1 MAGVR
6 KLLGSPKEFAV
17 RVGAPLLFLAASLAL
32 WDFAVTRGWIDAIIL
47 PRPWDIV
54 EAFFR
59 LLGTDAIGGHFAAT
73 LWETVAGFLIG
84 SGVGIAL
91 AIASAVSVVL
101 RQMLYPYVVA
111 LQVTPR
117 IALAPIIIAWLGFG
131 YSPKI
136 VLAATIVF
144 FPVFINALTGMVSVD
159 RDAIEMFRSMGASKR
174 QTFLHLRLP
183 SALPVT
189 FAGLK
194 TGLTLA
200 LIGAIVGEFISADK
214 GLGLLI
220 QTYSFQV
227 NMASAMA
234 VLILLT
240 FMGFTLYGLMEYLD
254 RVLVFWSH
262 DNRMAARSRRRAA
275 SAQKRHRGV
284 PSAPTEG
291 TPSPAQTREVMR
303 Q

>member
-1 MAGVR
+1 MSRLR
-6 KLLGSPKEFAV
+6 KTFGSPREAAMRF
-17 RVGAPLLFLAASLAL
+17 GAPLLFLVAVIAL
-32 WDFAVTRGWIDAIIL
+32 WDLAVVRGWIEALIL
-47 PRPWDIV
+47 PRPGDIAT
-54 EAFFR
+54 AFVD
-59 LLGTDAIGGHFAAT
+59 LLGTDDIAGHFLAT
-73 LWETVAGFLIG
+73 LWETVAGFLVG
-84 SGVGIAL
+84 SALGIAL
-91 AIASAVSVVL
+91 AIASAVSVFL

-136 VLAATIVF
+136 VIAATIVF

-159 RDAIEMFRSMGASKR
+159 RDAIEMFRSMGASRR

-200 LIGAIVGEFISADK
+200 LIGAIVGEFISAEK

-240 FMGFTLYGLMEYLD
+240 LMGFALYGLMELLD

-262 DNRMAARSRRRAA
+262 DARMAVRTRRRAA
-275 SAQKRHRGV
+275 SAAKRRRNMH
-284 PSAPTEG
+284 SAG
-291 TPSPAQTREVMR
+291 AAMAASPAHTRDVMR
-303 Q
+303 P

>member
-1 MAGVR
+1 MSRVR
-6 KLLGSPKEFAV
+6 KLFSSPKDLAM
-17 RVGAPLLFLAASLAL
+17 RVGAPVAFLVIVIAL
-32 WDFAVTRGWIDAIIL
+32 WDFAVVQGWIDEIIL

-54 EAFFR
+54 QAFFD
-59 LLGTDAIGGHFAAT
+59 LLGTDSIGDHFFAT
-73 LWETVAGFLIG
+73 LWETVAGFFLGSALGIG
-84 SGVGIAL
+84 L
-91 AIASAVSVVL
+91 AVASAVSVL
-101 RQMLYPYVVA
+101 MRQMLYPYVVA

-159 RDAIEMFRSMGASKR
+159 RDAIEMFRSMGASR
-174 QTFLHLRLP
+174 TQTFLHLRLP
-183 SALPVT
+183 SALPIT

-240 FMGFTLYGLMEYLD
+240 LMGFALYGFMEYLD
-254 RVLVFWSH
+254 RILVFWSH
-262 DNRMAARSRRRAA
+262 DVRMAARTRRRAA
-275 SAQKRHRGV
+275 SAERKRRPGITAAADAA
-284 PSAPTEG
+284 S
-291 TPSPAQTREVMR
+291 SPAQTHEVMR